1 VGNTD
6 ALLGRRPYDP
16 AVRTATPVI
25 REKTDD
31 DTAACLDLLTRVH
44 ARDGY
49 PLHLAPGDLPA
60 FFRSDHERA
69 AWVAERDGEIVGHV
83 ALHCPPEDPT
93 LTVAAEATGLPV
105 GGLALLARLF
115 VAPELRRT
123 GLGRALVRH
132 ATARAPVWG
141 RRAVLDVG
149 RSLPAAVALYESEGW
164 LRAGDLDLHLDDFD
178 PPILLELRVYVSPQ
192 P

>member
-1 VGNTD
+1 M
-6 ALLGRRPYDP
+6 
-16 AVRTATPVI
+16 RTATPVI
-25 REKTDD
+25 REKTEG

-49 PLHLAPGDLPA
+49 PLHLAPGDLPG
-60 FFRSDHERA
+60 FFRSAHERA
-69 AWVAERDGEIVGHV
+69 AWVAEQDGVIVGHV

-93 LTVAAEATGLPV
+93 LTVAAEATGLPSAR
-105 GGLALLARLF
+105 LALLARLF

-132 ATARAPVWG
+132 ATAQAPAWG

-149 RSLPAAVALYESEGW
+149 QTLPSAIALYESEGW
-164 LRAGDLDLHLDDFD
+164 SRAGELHLHLDDFD
-178 PPILLELRVYVSPQ
+178 PPINLDLWVYMSPAAA
-192 P
+192 